1 MEILGDPTNTR
12 MFSFNKNT
20 ACIQSGLCLCDAEQK
35 QQQKKRFLT
44 LLLSIFEQSL
54 VLNLQHLCEQSNI
67 SRFKVNMA
75 LGKFTEKLKMQTGRL
90 TCPNIWLLKSQTQLK
105 FPILHNAK
113 GKQNI
118 FF

>member
-67 SRFKVNMA
+67 SQDLRSIWPWVNSQKNLKCRLVDLHA
-75 LGKFTEKLKMQTGRL
+75 PTFGFSRAKL
-90 TCPNIWLLKSQTQLK
+90 S
-105 FPILHNAK
+105 
-113 GKQNI
+113 
-118 FF
+118 